1 MNLSIAYL
9 ADYPAHLT
17 LLAEWMFTTWGH
29 YNPGSSIERI
39 QSKLAEHLK
48 RDNLPITLVALDN
61 HQPVGTCSLRI
72 NDGIRPDLTPWL
84 ASLFVLPEYRGKGIG
99 EKLIEA
105 ITQEAR
111 RFHYPK
117 LYLLAFDP
125 TLPSWYQKL
134 GWQGIGM
141 DKLHDQAVSVMEKS
155 I

>member
-1 MNLSIAYL
+1 MNLNIAYL

-39 QSKLAEHLK
+39 QSKLADHLK
-48 RDNLPITLVALDN
+48 RDSLPITLIALDN
-61 HQPVGTCSLRI
+61 NRPVGTCSLRI

-84 ASLFVLPEYRGKGIG
+84 ASLFVLPEYRGQGVG
-99 EKLIEA
+99 EKLIDA

-111 RFHYPK
+111 RLHFTK

-125 TLPSWYQKL
+125 ILPNWYQRL
-134 GWQGIGM
+134 GWQGIGI
-141 DKLHDQAVSVMEKS
+141 DELHGNTVSVMEKS